1 VNVKG
6 TNASRFLVVSVM
18 IDSGQD
24 AQRAALYEILEA
36 KDAFIRD
43 MALEILSE
51 FSMEDLADEPAAKNK
66 VKIQMQERLSQYIT
80 DKKLDYSVLFTQW
93 AIQ

>member
-1 VNVKG
+1 MISI
-6 TNASRFLVVSVM
+6 T
-18 IDSGQD
+18 IDSGQE
-24 AQRAALYEILEA
+24 APQREALYEILKS

-43 MALEILSE
+43 MALEILSN
-51 FSMEDLADEPAAKNK
+51 SPWKTLADEPAAKNK

-80 DKKLDYSVLFTQW
+80 DKKLNYSVLFTQW